1 MNNIFEFIKIVILI
15 IVALYL
21 QIFINF
27 FFVSPFLTIF
37 PSLILIFIVGS
48 KGSSFKAL
56 WLGALIGLLLD
67 SFNFS
72 FSGYD
77 TFLYA
82 FFGAL
87 SGLMSGDKTK
97 IKVEGIQRLPI
108 FFFLFN
114 LFLFL
119 KSLFITPKGIS
130 LLSWV
135 ISSLSYYIINMAPA
149 NVATII
155 LFVVCFTIIK
165 NEK

>member
-1 MNNIFEFIKIVILI
+1 MSSLFEFIKIAIFAMI
-15 IVALYL
+15 ALYL
-21 QIFINF
+21 QIFVNF
-27 FFVSPFLTIF
+27 FFLSPFLTIF
-37 PSLILIFIVGS
+37 PSLILIFIIGS
-48 KGSSFKAL
+48 RGSSFKAL
-56 WLGALIGLLLD
+56 WLGALIGLSLD

-108 FFFLFN
+108 FLFLFN

-135 ISSLSYYIINMAPA
+135 ISSLTYYIINMAPA
-149 NVATII
+149 NVVTII
-155 LFVVCFTIIK
+155 LFIVCFTIFK